1 MKLWQYTWLVQGSSE
16 GATIKTLE
24 QDNEGE
30 IRVGLNVDTDQ
41 ICNKM
46 DLEPLGSSSALAK
59 QFPPLHAACSCTFH
73 SPSYFQSLS
82 FLKQLMLFF

>member
-16 GATIKTLE
+16 GATSKTLQ

-30 IRVGLNVDTDQ
+30 IRVGLNADTDQ

-46 DLEPLGSSSALAK
+46 DVEPHG
-59 QFPPLHAACSCTFH
+59 HG
-73 SPSYFQSLS
+73 
-82 FLKQLMLFF
+82 